1 MGGAVRSIS
10 PDCPLIVVTGAPG
23 VGKSAAAAALIALGP
38 PFLVFDADWL
48 LADLSLLTG
57 QEIAE
62 TAQLWPQY
70 RRVWV
75 TIAQMVARN
84 GRQMVLFIPL
94 VPEELD
100 AHLPERWRDRIA
112 WCLLDCDDE
121 TRCVRLQA
129 RGWDDAAIT
138 EALNDGRE
146 LRLLIAQRLDTS
158 KRDAADVAA
167 EFLTWFASAV

>member
-1 MGGAVRSIS
+1 VVWRIAS
-10 PDCPLIVVTGAPG
+10 DCPLVIVTGAPG
-23 VGKSAAAAALIALGP
+23 AGKSAVTDALIALAL

-70 RRVWV
+70 RRVWI
-75 TIAQMVARN
+75 TIAQLIERN
-84 GRQMVLFIPL
+84 GRQTVLFIPV

-100 AHLPERWRDRIA
+100 AHLPESWREQIA

-121 TRCVRLQA
+121 TRCGRLKA
-129 RGWDDAAIT
+129 RGWTEAAIG
-138 EALNDGRE
+138 EAISDGRE
-146 LRLLIAQRLDTS
+146 LRMQITQRLDTS
-158 KRDAADVAA
+158 QRDADDVAA
-167 EFLTWFASAV
+167 EFLTWFAPAV